1 MPLLRKWIIK
11 LKSQLTKLRFL
22 FKKENV
28 FQGPPKSQMPK
39 ETILKKMA
47 QIPYWWHSIE
57 LGYGIITPGHHGGI
71 HHPSGDKALLE
82 KMWLGPDDLKGKRVL
97 DIGAWDGFY
106 SFEAEKRGAASVLAI
121 DNFYRD
127 ELTWTG
133 SQGFEVAKEVL
144 ASNVEFRKASVYEL
158 CPETFGLFDIV
169 FCLGVL
175 YHLKYPFWGLEKI
188 FSVTKDTLIL
198 ESHYD
203 PYDGDKK
210 TPLAKFYGTKDLDS
224 TSWWGF
230 NEVCLLAVLR
240 SVGFKKTEILY
251 RYADRIIIKAYK

>member
-1 MPLLRKWIIK
+1 MLRKLIVK

-22 FKKENV
+22 FKKEIV
-28 FQGPPKSQMPK
+28 FQGPPKSGLPK
-39 ETILKKMA
+39 EIVLKKMN
-47 QIPYWWHSIE
+47 QISYWWHSIE
-57 LGYGIITPGHHGGI
+57 LGYGIITPGHHGGV
-71 HHPSGDKALLE
+71 HHPSGDQALLE
-82 KMWLGPDDLKGKRVL
+82 KMRLGTDDLKGKSVL

-106 SFEAEKRGAASVLAI
+106 SFEAEKMGAAKVVAI

-133 SQGFEVAKEVL
+133 NQGFEVAKEVL
-144 ASNVEFRKASVYEL
+144 ASNVEFKKASVYDL
-158 CPETFGLFDIV
+158 SPETFGLFDVV

-188 FSVTKDTLIL
+188 FSVTKNMLIL

-203 PYDGDKK
+203 PYHSGKV
-210 TPLAKFYGTKDLDS
+210 PLARFYGTTNLDS

-230 NEVCLLAVLR
+230 NEACLLAVLR
-240 SVGFKKTEILY
+240 SVGFKKMETLY

>member
-1 MPLLRKWIIK
+1 MRKWIIK
-11 LKSQLTKLRFL
+11 LKSQITKFRFL
-22 FKKENV
+22 FKKENA
-28 FQGPPKSQMPK
+28 FQGPPKSGLSR
-39 ETILKKMA
+39 ETVLKKMA
-47 QIPYWWHSIE
+47 LIPYWWHSIE
-57 LGYGIITPGHHGGI
+57 LGYGLVTPGHHGGI

-82 KMWLGPDDLKGKRVL
+82 NMRLAPDDLKGKTVL

-106 SFEAEKRGAASVLAI
+106 SFEAEKRGATKIVAI

-127 ELTWTG
+127 ELAWTG
-133 SQGFEVAKEVL
+133 NQGFEVAKDIL
-144 ASNVEFRKASVYEL
+144 ASNVEFRKASVYDL
-158 CPETFGLFDIV
+158 SPETFGMFDIV

-188 FSVTKDTLIL
+188 FSVTKEMLIL

-203 PYDGDKK
+203 PYRAGKV
-210 TPLAKFYGTKDLDS
+210 PLARFYGTTDLDS

-230 NEVCLLAVLR
+230 NEACLLAVLR
-240 SVGFKKTEILY
+240 SVGFKKPETIH